1 MNAAHFHI
9 VINHFPVVLMLASAT
24 IAIHG
29 WIRKSAEVKRVA
41 LIMAVVAASF
51 TLATYFS
58 GEPAADFLENAA
70 IVNDMHIE
78 DHEEAAEKSVIIT
91 TLTGLAAAAAFF
103 LASRK
108 SSFADRA
115 YLIAT
120 GLSVL
125 SASSLGWTGSKG
137 AIIRHPEVSE
147 QLSNGSGISRP
158 STSGAAGD
166 GDIEESSDQTIE
178 TEFETG
184 PAHSDHPQ

>member
-41 LIMAVVAASF
+41 LIMAVIAASF

-58 GEPAADFLENAA
+58 GEPAADFIENAA

-103 LASRK
+103 LGFPKIIFCRSRLP
-108 SSFADRA
+108 DRDWT
-115 YLIAT
+115 LRPVGQLPRLDWLQRRDHPPPG
-120 GLSVL
+120 GLRTIV
-125 SASSLGWTGSKG
+125 
-137 AIIRHPEVSE
+137 E
-147 QLSNGSGISRP
+147 QLRNFPPLNIWRGRRWR
-158 STSGAAGD
+158 
-166 GDIEESSDQTIE
+166 
-178 TEFETG
+178 
-184 PAHSDHPQ
+184 H